1 MALQAIAIL
10 SPGDMGHGVGRVLG
24 EHGYAVLTCL
34 AGRSA
39 RTRELAARAGMEDVP
54 SLEELVSRTDLVLSI
69 LPPSRAAALAGDVAA
84 AIRAT
89 AEAGHRRRLQ
99 RRLAADGGGDRR
111 AHRRRGR
118 ALHRRRHHRAV
129 PGRGRGAADLHF
141 GARRGPDGRA
151 RRRRRLSSATLG
163 PAVGRASAIK
173 MCYALLTKGTAAL
186 QLAMLAAAHSLGLYG
201 ELAEELRQS
210 QGTALAAMERR
221 LPDVPA
227 NAGRWIGEME
237 EIAATFEAAGVTP
250 RFHQGAAE
258 NVPPPGP
265 HAVRGGGPGEHRPG
279 EDAGGDGPGAG
290 RRPGAMTTRPSRGG
304 AV

>member
-89 AEAGHRRRLQ
+89 AEPVTVADCNAVSPQTAVEIGALIGAAGGSFIDAGIIGRSP
-99 RRLAADGGGDRR
+99 AGG
-111 AHRRRGR
+111 
-118 ALHRRRHHRAV
+118 AV
-129 PGRGRGAADLHF
+129 PRIYTSGPAADLMDELD
-141 GARRGPDGRA
+141 GAGVFVRN
-151 RRRRRLSSATLG
+151 LG

-173 MCYALLTKGTAAL
+173 MCYASLTKGTAAL

-221 LPDVPA
+221 LPGVPA

-258 NVPPPGP
+258 MFRLLARTPFAEEDPESIDPKRTLEETVRALA
-265 HAVRGGGPGEHRPG
+265 AVRAR
-279 EDAGGDGPGAG
+279 
-290 RRPGAMTTRPSRGG
+290 
-304 AV
+304 